1 VGALARS
8 HISYTPLLVCSKHH
22 RAQQL
27 FFPHC
32 AHQLAHE
39 WQDRRYRIY
48 SPHVL
53 SDQYVHQD
61 QFLSIFPCAVL
72 RNVTAMKGDAK
83 LSRETPGVSDSCT
96 TRRGSSGR
104 CIWNAA
110 AGILDGF
117 RATGGTG
124 SRAVFFFSWPPEDS
138 PPGAK
143 DKAPGEKQMPPAPY
157 VPLAVGAS
165 VSA

>member
-1 VGALARS
+1 M
-8 HISYTPLLVCSKHH
+8 LLQAI
-22 RAQQL
+22 R
-27 FFPHC
+27 
-32 AHQLAHE
+32 
-39 WQDRRYRIY
+39 
-48 SPHVL
+48 
-53 SDQYVHQD
+53 
-61 QFLSIFPCAVL
+61 
-72 RNVTAMKGDAK
+72 
-83 LSRETPGVSDSCT
+83 LSRETPEDSDSCT

-124 SRAVFFFSWPPEDS
+124 GASPGQFFFSWPPEDS